1 MIEPG
6 AGESLAALSA
16 NKDRGDKMRR
26 MIQAPLA
33 VSLFALMAACSPQQQ
48 SAPDTGTVVQ
58 DVAVEQTETARLNA
72 WFAELFEQ
80 DLARSPETQTALG
93 QIDDLDAYGRWD
105 PVNATD
111 AAAANAR
118 RVERLDYL
126 RNAFDIEALDAKARV
141 SYRVF
146 EYLQQTGVRNYE
158 FRDQRYIFTQ
168 MFGPHTGLPT
178 TLISQHRVTNAEQ
191 AEAYIRRLDGMGP
204 ILRELM
210 DQAET
215 RAAAGVLPPRFAF
228 AYLIDNTAQL
238 VAGAPFDDSDTVS
251 PLLADFTAKVEA
263 LEIDDA
269 AKADLIARATTALL
283 DGVGPAYTD
292 LLAMFERHRE
302 VTDDRDGAWKLPR
315 GEAYYQAQL
324 ANFTTMDDL
333 SPEEVHQTGLDEI
346 ARIHGEMAAIMEQVG
361 FEGNLAEFF
370 EFMRSDPQFYL
381 PSTEAG
387 RAEYMTRVNAIFDRV
402 RGVLPDYFDTVP
414 RGEMVVL
421 EVEPYRA
428 AGSPSA
434 FYNTG
439 TMDGTRPGAF
449 YANTLNMR
457 NLPIYQMETLA
468 YHEGIPGHHF
478 QLTLSLEADDT
489 PMFQRLLYLSAFGE
503 GWALYAES
511 LGKDMGMF
519 TDPYQD
525 FGRLAY
531 ELWRAG
537 RLVVDTGIHSMR
549 WTRQDAIDYLHT
561 NTSFTEEE
569 ITREVERYIVW
580 PGQAT
585 AYKIGQL
592 RIRAL
597 RDFAQAQ
604 LGDAFDYGEFHDVV
618 LTNGSL
624 PLPVLTELVNDYVEA
639 KRAEMAP

>member
-1 MIEPG
+1 
-6 AGESLAALSA
+6 
-16 NKDRGDKMRR
+16 MRR
-26 MIQAPLA
+26 IFQAPMA
-33 VSLFALMAACSPQQQ
+33 VSLLALMAACSPSQPAASETAAPVEQ
-48 SAPDTGTVVQ
+48 SAE
-58 DVAVEQTETARLNA
+58 AAQTESQRLNA
-72 WFAELFEQ
+72 WFAGLFAE
-80 DLARSPETQTALG
+80 DLALSPETQTQLG
-93 QIDDLDAYGRWD
+93 EVDDLDAYGRWD
-105 PVNATD
+105 PVGEA
-111 AAAANAR
+111 ASAAANER
-118 RVERLDYL
+118 RIERLARLHDE
-126 RNAFDIEALDAKARV
+126 FDFDALDAEAKV

-146 EYLQQTGVRNYE
+146 EYLQETGIRNYG

-168 MFGPHTGLPT
+168 MFGPHTGMAT
-178 TLISQHRVTNAEQ
+178 MLISQHRITNPDQ
-191 AEAYIRRLDGMGP
+191 AEAYIRRLQGMAP

-210 DQAET
+210 DQAES
-215 RAAAGVLPPRFAF
+215 RAQAGVIPPRFAF
-228 AYLIDNTAQL
+228 GYLIDNTAQL
-238 VAGAPFDDSDTVS
+238 IAGAPFDDSGEIS

-263 LEIDDA
+263 LDIEDA

-283 DGVGPAYTD
+283 EQIGPVYTD

-302 VTDDRDGAWKLPR
+302 MSDDRDGAWKLPR

-324 ANFTTMDDL
+324 ANFTTMVDL

-346 ARIHGEMAAIMEQVG
+346 ARIHGEMQGIMDQVG
-361 FEGNLAEFF
+361 FEGTMAEFF
-370 EFMRSDPQFYL
+370 EFMRTDEQFYL
-381 PSTEAG
+381 PNTDEG
-387 RAEYMTRVNAIFDRV
+387 RAEYMSRIDAIFDRV
-402 RGVLPDYFDTVP
+402 RTVLPDYFDTMP
-414 RGEMVVL
+414 RGELVAR

-428 AGSPSA
+428 AGSPTA

-439 TMDGTRPGAF
+439 SMDGTRPGIF

-457 NLPIYQMETLA
+457 NLPLYQMETLA

-478 QLTLSLEADDT
+478 QLTLALEASEA
-489 PMFQRLLYLSAFGE
+489 PMFQRLLYLPAFGE

-537 RLVVDTGIHSMR
+537 RLVVDTGIHAMR
-549 WTRQDAIDYLHT
+549 WTRQDAIDYLRT

-585 AYKIGQL
+585 AYKTGQL

-597 RDFAQAQ
+597 RDFAQQ
-604 LGDAFDYGEFHDVV
+604 ELGDAFDYGEFHDVV
-618 LTNGSL
+618 LTHGSL
-624 PLPVLTELVNDYVEA
+624 PLPVLTELVNDYVAA
-639 KRAEMAP
+639 KRAETAQ

>member
-1 MIEPG
+1 
-6 AGESLAALSA
+6 
-16 NKDRGDKMRR
+16 MRR
-26 MIQAPLA
+26 MFQAPLA

-48 SAPDTGTVVQ
+48 SAPDTGTVIQ
-58 DVAVEQTETARLNA
+58 DVAADQTETARLNA

-105 PVNATD
+105 PVDAAD

-118 RVERLDYL
+118 RIERLDYL
-126 RNAFDIEALDAKARV
+126 RNNFDIEALDAKARV

-178 TLISQHRVTNAEQ
+178 TLISQHRITNAQQ

-238 VAGAPFDDSDTVS
+238 VAGAPFDDGDTVS
-251 PLLADFTAKVEA
+251 PLLADFTAKVDA

-302 VTDDRDGAWKLPR
+302 LSDDRDGAWKLPR

-324 ANFTTMDDL
+324 ASFTTMDDL

-361 FEGNLAEFF
+361 FEGDLAEFF

-387 RAEYMTRVNAIFDRV
+387 RAEYMTRVNAVFDRV

-597 RDFAQAQ
+597 RDFARAQ

>member
-1 MIEPG
+1 
-6 AGESLAALSA
+6 
-16 NKDRGDKMRR
+16 MRHLF
-26 MIQAPLA
+26 QAPLA
-33 VSLFALMAACSPQQQ
+33 VSMLALMAACSPQQQ
-48 SAPDTGTVVQ
+48 AATDTSADSAIQ
-58 DVAVEQTETARLNA
+58 EVATEQTETARLNA

-80 DLARSPETQTALG
+80 DLARSPETQTQLG
-93 QIDDLDAYGRWD
+93 RIDDLDAYGRWD
-105 PVNATD
+105 PVDD
-111 AAAANAR
+111 ADDAAANAR
-118 RVERLDYL
+118 RIERLDHL
-126 RNAFDIEALDAKARV
+126 HNSFDLETLDAKARV

-146 EYLQQTGVRNYE
+146 EYLQQAGVRNYA

-168 MFGPHTGLPT
+168 MFGPHTGLAT
-178 TLISQHRVTNAEQ
+178 MLISQHRITNPDQ

-204 ILRELM
+204 VLRELINR
-210 DQAET
+210 AET

-228 AYLIDNTAQL
+228 AYLIDNTSQL
-238 VAGAPFDDSDTVS
+238 VAGAPFDDSGTVS
-251 PLLADFTAKVEA
+251 PLLADFTAKVDA

-283 DGVGPAYTD
+283 EQVGPVYAE
-292 LLAMFERHRE
+292 LLAMFERHSE
-302 VTDDRDGAWKLPR
+302 LTDDRDGAWKLPR

-324 ANFTTMDDL
+324 ASFTTMDDL

-346 ARIHGEMAAIMEQVG
+346 TRIHGEMQGIMDQVG
-361 FEGNLAEFF
+361 FEGTLADFF

-381 PSTEAG
+381 PDTDEG
-387 RAEYMTRVNAIFDRV
+387 RAEYMSRVNTIFERV
-402 RGVLPDYFDTVP
+402 RTVLPDYFDTMP
-414 RGEMVVL
+414 RGEMVVR

-428 AGSPSA
+428 AGSPTA

-439 TMDGTRPGAF
+439 SMDGTRPGTF

-478 QLTLSLEADDT
+478 QLTLALENEGT
-489 PMFQRLLYLSAFGE
+489 PMFQRLLYLPAFGE

-537 RLVVDTGIHSMR
+537 RLVVDTGIHAMR
-549 WTRQDAIDYLHT
+549 WTRQEAIDYLRT

-585 AYKIGQL
+585 AYKTGQM

-604 LGDAFDYGEFHDVV
+604 LGETFDYGEFHDVV
-618 LTNGSL
+618 LTNGAL

-639 KRAEMAP
+639 KRAEMTP